1 MISLQYQS
9 DSTKQG
15 VYHTL
20 IFSLLSGFTLRFLL
34 VFSEYTLVNPKK
46 FRVNPEWA
54 KRRKQ
59 TLHVFFEY
67 TMGRNNE

>member
-1 MISLQYQS
+1 MITLQYQS

-20 IFSLLSGFTLRFLL
+20 IFSLLSGFTLGFLL

-46 FRVNPEWA
+46 IQSQSRMGKKKEA
-54 KRRKQ
+54 DA
-59 TLHVFFEY
+59 TCVF
-67 TMGRNNE
+67 